1 MFVLDTNVLS
11 EIPRPEP
18 DANVAAWLVS
28 QPKQQIFTNFINQA
42 EILFG
47 IALLPPCLRGETLEA
62 AIDGIF
68 GEDFGGRIIAF
79 SADCSSHYADIAVGR
94 KLLGRPI
101 SQFDAMIAAV
111 TRAHGARLVTRN
123 TADFEHCDIEV
134 VNPWRQL

>member
-1 MFVLDTNVLS
+1 MLS

-47 IALLPPCLRGETLEA
+47 IALLPRGQRRDMLQA
-62 AIDGIF
+62 AIEGIF
-68 GEDFGGRIIAF
+68 GEDFGGRVIAF
-79 SADCSSHYADIAVGR
+79 SADCSLHYADIAVGR

-101 SQFDAMIAAV
+101 SQFDAMIAAF
-111 TRAHGARLVTRN
+111 TRAHGVRRVTCS
-123 TADFEHCDIEV
+123 TAYFEHCEIEV
-134 VNPWRQL
+134 LNPWRQL